1 VAAPNVLVF
10 LLQPSS
16 KIIASQNPLRQRT
29 IKTPKQV
36 FKVFIRKPWTK
47 MQFYLT
53 TYRHSTRTTHL
64 LLTIQLPTCSA
75 LALS

>member
-47 MQFYLT
+47 MQFYLKHT
-53 TYRHSTRTTHL
+53 VIVLEQH
-64 LLTIQLPTCSA
+64 TCYS
-75 LALS
+75 LFSFQHVRP